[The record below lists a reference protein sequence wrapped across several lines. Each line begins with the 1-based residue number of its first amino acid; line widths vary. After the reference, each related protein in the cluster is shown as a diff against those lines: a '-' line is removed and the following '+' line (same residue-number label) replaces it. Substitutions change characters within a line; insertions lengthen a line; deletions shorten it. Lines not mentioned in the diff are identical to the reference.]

1 MRNNCVLVCVPTKFL
16 NPKDGKLLEIHRYKP
31 HDHSLL
37 KPYINVFVKWWFS
50 ITCCKTKTKDLK
62 ITKYQEHHVAI
73 TCHHHQGQE
82 NAYDPIKSWLV
93 LLRRIKAWALTPC
106 RKKGGGGLTSVVFDT
121 TRNNYRIYL
130 TAIRYAMLWIDESM
144 NQCYTLYVMNVY
156 CDQIMSHDL
165 LWTFLA

>member
-62 ITKYQEHHVAI
+62 ITKYQMIRFKTKNKLDMQADSNCSVRNMRPFW
-73 TCHHHQGQE
+73 T
-82 NAYDPIKSWLV
+82 L
-93 LLRRIKAWALTPC
+93 
-106 RKKGGGGLTSVVFDT
+106 GLNPD
-121 TRNNYRIYL
+121 
-130 TAIRYAMLWIDESM
+130 
-144 NQCYTLYVMNVY
+144 
-156 CDQIMSHDL
+156 
-165 LWTFLA
+165 